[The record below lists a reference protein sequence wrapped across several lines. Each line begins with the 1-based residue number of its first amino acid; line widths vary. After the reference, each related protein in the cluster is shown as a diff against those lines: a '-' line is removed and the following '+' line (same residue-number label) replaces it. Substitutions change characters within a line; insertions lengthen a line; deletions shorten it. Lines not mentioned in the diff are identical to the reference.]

1 MRCADATPPR
11 AAPTPKLLIT
21 IDTRNERRP
30 SGQYSEARVIA
41 LGRAPPSPRPVTNRS
56 RVSIPI
62 EGAKA
67 EARLATPKKRTVR
80 ARIARR
86 PSRSASGPK
95 AKAPIMSPK
104 SPAPNSGA
112 SCAGVAP
119 HSARMAGAM
128 NPMAMVSKPSKAT
141 TRKHRTRSRTWTWDS
156 PRASMNRWTSIGW
169 SAVMIIPSGLI
180 PFVTSRKVQYRTSTS
195 PFSRQRRVSR
205 VAIGFCPRPTPHF
218 SEEW

>member
-1 MRCADATPPR
+1 MI
-11 AAPTPKLLIT
+11 IT
-21 IDTRNERRP
+21 REERRP
-30 SGQYSEARVIA
+30 SGEYSEVRVIA

-67 EARLATPKKRTVR
+67 EARLATPNKRTVR

-128 NPMAMVSKPSKAT
+128 NPTAMVSKPSKAT

-156 PRASMNRWTSIGW
+156 PRASMNRWTSIGSELLTCGILIW
-169 SAVMIIPSGLI
+169 CRIRFFGEARDRVEQFQTGSGIGELGCVEMFQQI
-180 PFVTSRKVQYRTSTS
+180 LDRSVGT
-195 PFSRQRRVSR
+195 RVR
-205 VAIGFCPRPTPHF
+205 HRMNLDA
-218 SEEW
+218 